1 MTFQDCEC
9 IVTMHHICFKHV
21 DQTRKQVSNAPCP
34 AYKLVKHTAPESGCM
49 TDGDRQKCIR
59 RYGTQYEFKS
69 EVDGM
74 SPNDLWEK
82 VWAAHKDEGLNERQT
97 ANQSVDEQGI
107 NKQRTA
113 EQDFGDQKMAE
124 QETKVSIMVE
134 QETVDQTMAQP
145 ESRDQNMLMKE
156 ATE

>member
-1 MTFQDCEC
+1 
-9 IVTMHHICFKHV
+9 
-21 DQTRKQVSNAPCP
+21 
-34 AYKLVKHTAPESGCM
+34 M

-97 ANQSVDEQGI
+97 ANQSVDEQEI

-113 EQDFGDQKMAE
+113 EQDFGDQKMA
-124 QETKVSIMVE
+124 E